1 MKRTL
6 DPNSNRKSICKVLSR
21 SGARLSY
28 IRGGLGGTSLQVLGE
43 DFCCWEG
50 GFPYLMTQGVPSS
63 INYIP
68 YITTTTSSTPTF
80 ILMHTL
86 IYMFIHIHSHVHT
99 LACYT
104 HIHSNTHTYHH
115 NPHMFINIHS
125 THMLKHIPT
134 CS

>member
-1 MKRTL
+1 MKHTL
-6 DPNSNRKSICKVLSR
+6 DPNSNRKSISKVLSK

-28 IRGGLGGTSLQVLGE
+28 IMGGLGGTSLLLCVNRRV
-43 DFCCWEG
+43 F
-50 GFPYLMTQGVPSS
+50 S
-63 INYIP
+63 ISNDSRCSILHQLHPLYTHHHFIYP
-68 YITTTTSSTPTF
+68 PP

-86 IYMFIHIHSHVHT
+86 TYMFIHTHSHVHT

-104 HIHSNTHTYHH
+104 HIHSNTHTNHH